1 MPEDATIALEVSI
14 TMLSGEESR
23 EESMLLSG
31 SVFEE
36 SILDRISLLLAFS
49 DDVCEDMVEVGLLV
63 VLCTDTISDA
73 VLGSAKTGAVPNNA
87 MINKTATLFL
97 HLCGIIFKNHSF
109 QQNKG

>member
-73 VLGSAKTGAVPNNA
+73 VLGLSL
-87 MINKTATLFL
+87 I
-97 HLCGIIFKNHSF
+97 HI
-109 QQNKG
+109 